1 VFRKGGDIDL
11 HEARVT
17 ISTPMT
23 INVLKYA
30 AVDRA
35 TFLIVCG
42 KNSTLS
48 DIIKI

>member
-35 TFLIVCG
+35 TFLIVG
-42 KNSTLS
+42 RLHNR
-48 DIIKI
+48 